1 MTYDKERY
9 NNLLER
15 LDPRYKAMLDDEE
28 TRYPYSVAK
37 VKDELSNNLFYIDL
51 PLGCV
56 MSLANHLGLHV
67 NNLHFISLIFDH
79 NVSLYKQSVDNEVQ
93 ERTEY
98 VVVNG
103 E

>member
-9 NNLLER
+9 HNLLER
-15 LDPRYKAMLDDEE
+15 LDPRYRAMLDDEE

-37 VKDELSNNLFYIDL
+37 VKDELSNNIFYIDL

>member
-9 NNLLER
+9 HNLLER

-37 VKDELSNNLFYIDL
+37 VKDELSNNIFYIDL

>member
-1 MTYDKERY
+1 MTYDKDRY
-9 NNLLER
+9 HNLLER
-15 LDPRYKAMLDDEE
+15 LDPRYRAMLDDEE

-37 VKDELSNNLFYIDL
+37 VKNELSNNIFYIDL

>member
-9 NNLLER
+9 HNLLER
-15 LDPRYKAMLDDEE
+15 LDPKFRAMLDDEE

-37 VKDELSNNLFYIDL
+37 IKDELANNLFYIDL
-51 PLGCV
+51 PLWCAI
-56 MSLANHLGLHV
+56 SLANHLNLHV

-79 NVSLYKQSVDNEVQ
+79 NVSLYKQSVDNGIQ
-93 ERTEY
+93 EWKEY
-98 VVVNG
+98 GVVNG

>member
-1 MTYDKERY
+1 MTYDKDRY
-9 NNLLER
+9 HNLLER
-15 LDPRYKAMLDDEE
+15 LDPRYRAMLDDEE

-37 VKDELSNNLFYIDL
+37 VKDELSNNIFYIDL

>member
-9 NNLLER
+9 HNLLER
-15 LDPRYKAMLDDEE
+15 LDPRYRAMLDDEE

-37 VKDELSNNLFYIDL
+37 VKNELSNNIFYIDL

-79 NVSLYKQSVDNEVQ
+79 NVSLYKQSVDNEIQ

-98 VVVNG
+98 VGVSG

>member
-9 NNLLER
+9 HNLLER
-15 LDPRYKAMLDDEE
+15 LDPRYRAMLDDEE

-37 VKDELSNNLFYIDL
+37 VKNELSNNIFYIDL

>member
-1 MTYDKERY
+1 MTYDKDRY
-9 NNLLER
+9 HNLLER
-15 LDPRYKAMLDDEE
+15 LDPRYRAMLDDEE

>member
-9 NNLLER
+9 HNLLER
-15 LDPRYKAMLDDEE
+15 LDPRYRAMLDDEE

-37 VKDELSNNLFYIDL
+37 VKNELSNNIFYIDL

-56 MSLANHLGLHV
+56 MSLANHLDLRV

-98 VVVNG
+98 VVVDG

>member
-1 MTYDKERY
+1 MTYDKEQY
-9 NNLLER
+9 YNLLER
-15 LDPRYKAMLDDEE
+15 LDPKYKAMLDDEE

-37 VKDELSNNLFYIDL
+37 VKDELSNNIFYIDL
-51 PLGCV
+51 TVGCAI
-56 MSLANHLGLHV
+56 SLINHLGLRT
-67 NNLHFISLIFDH
+67 NNLHYVSLIFNH
-79 NVSLYKQSVDNEVQ
+79 KTMFKQSVDNEVQ